1 MTAQA
6 YPLQWPEGWPRTRD
20 CDKQDSKYRF
30 KKSRGYGNGS
40 SFWTFAEAR
49 DALVTELERLGA
61 RNAVLSSN
69 YELRLDGLPRGGART
84 PFDTGIAIYFV
95 LKGKQMVMACDMHLR
110 AEENMRSLALA
121 IEAMRQ
127 LERHGG
133 GTMME
138 RAFTGFMALPA
149 PGAAKSARSWREV
162 LGILPNAHVNAEVIG
177 KFYREAARKAHPD
190 AGGSEAAMAELNAA
204 RDAALREIGA

>member
-30 KKSRGYGNGS
+30 KKNRGYGNGS

-138 RAFTGFMALPA
+138 RAFTGFMALPS
-149 PGAAKSARSWREV
+149 PGQKPARTWREV
-162 LGILPNAHVNAEVIG
+162 LNLDGVSHPTAEQIREH
-177 KFYREAARKAHPD
+177 YRLSARSAHPD
-190 AGGSEAAMAELNAA
+190 AGGSVEAMAELNAA